1 MPPSLIDGPKQTRKE
16 KAFPAAALCSSSL
29 FSPSPSFLPW
39 RRRLG
44 RVGRGKGGSKTRRRL
59 AREGGPRGERGFT
72 AAAAAALLPFPEAEA
87 EAEEALRAPAS
98 LFNSPL
104 PSLPLPTSF
113 GFRIK
118 GGDGEDCVQ
127 YTKVFGALEI
137 REKKRREGSGS
148 LEGVFFYVALSAG
161 IWL

>member
-1 MPPSLIDGPKQTRKE
+1 M
-16 KAFPAAALCSSSL
+16 
-29 FSPSPSFLPW
+29 
-39 RRRLG
+39 
-44 RVGRGKGGSKTRRRL
+44 GRGKGGSKTRRRL

-87 EAEEALRAPAS
+87 EEALRAPAS

-118 GGDGEDCVQ
+118 GGTERTACSTPRFLAHWKYGRKNVGRGRAAWKESFS
-127 YTKVFGALEI
+127 T
-137 REKKRREGSGS
+137 
-148 LEGVFFYVALSAG
+148 
-161 IWL
+161 

>member
-1 MPPSLIDGPKQTRKE
+1 M
-16 KAFPAAALCSSSL
+16 
-29 FSPSPSFLPW
+29 
-39 RRRLG
+39 
-44 RVGRGKGGSKTRRRL
+44 GRGKEGSKTRRRL

-72 AAAAAALLPFPEAEA
+72 AAAAAALLPFPEA

-148 LEGVFFYVALSAG
+148 LEGVFFCVALSAG